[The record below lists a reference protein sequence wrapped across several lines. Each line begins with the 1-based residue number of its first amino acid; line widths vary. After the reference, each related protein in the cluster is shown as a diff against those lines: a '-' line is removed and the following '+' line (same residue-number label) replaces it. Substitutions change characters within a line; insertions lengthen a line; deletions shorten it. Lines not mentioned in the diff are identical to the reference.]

1 MGKSTNIQ
9 AHTDK
14 YQLIGLLD
22 PDTGEIKPAK
32 LGDAT
37 VSGLASQMY
46 VWNTS
51 TLQWEKMVQPVIEA
65 GDLYVA
71 VDDLEQYVLDKLDQ
85 YKLDDYDV
93 SGNPIYLGYQDKDGK
108 YYIKRINTSTGA
120 VDYSYGASGYSTAW
134 TNRATESYN
143 DFATEF

>member
-22 PDTGEIKPAK
+22 PDTNEIKPAK

-85 YKLDDYDV
+85 YKLSNYDT
-93 SGNPIYLGYQDKDGK
+93 STTTIYLGYEDKDGN
-108 YYIKRINTSTGA
+108 YFIKKIDTTTGA
-120 VDYSYGASGYSTAW
+120 ITFTKGTSGYSTAW
-134 TNRATESYN
+134 TNRATESYAS
-143 DFATEF
+143 FATTF